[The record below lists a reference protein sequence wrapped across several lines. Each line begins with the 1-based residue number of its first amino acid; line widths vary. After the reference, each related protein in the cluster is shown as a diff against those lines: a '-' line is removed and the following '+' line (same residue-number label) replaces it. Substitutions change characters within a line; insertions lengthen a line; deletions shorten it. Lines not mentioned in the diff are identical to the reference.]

1 MASPQITEHR
11 GYLIVPVLD
20 DETGKVDYYD
30 VHDKWEDFDGD
41 WTCSDPEAEFL
52 PTKTAAR
59 AWIADHIRW
68 HRIRNY

>member
-20 DETGKVDYYD
+20 DETGKVDYY
-30 VHDKWEDFDGD
+30 D